1 MPNIL
6 LEKSYTKR
14 GDKASPRPFFK
25 KMKIDHKSRST
36 I

>member
-6 LEKSYTKR
+6 LEKSYTKC

-25 KMKIDHKSRST
+25 IMKTDHKSRST
-36 I
+36 V